1 MCPVNVMEDTAA
13 DLRTTSDALMRDLEV
28 LAAIEEEKRTLAPGD
43 PRLVELAQRVEDVA
57 RRVLTSTVRQRKLTQ
72 VGSEQ
77 VEAADPGTPVAS
89 IDETPRA
96 IADILTEWRAAERR
110 IAAAEPGSAEEAE
123 AAALADHHREEY
135 RRALEEREAS
145 R

>member
-1 MCPVNVMEDTAA
+1 MLSA
-13 DLRTTSDALMRDLEV
+13 
-28 LAAIEEEKRTLAPGD
+28 
-43 PRLVELAQRVEDVA
+43 
-57 RRVLTSTVRQRKLTQ
+57 TVRQRQLTE

-77 VEAADPGTPVAS
+77 VEAAAPGTPTAS

-110 IAAAEPGSAEEAE
+110 AAAAEPDSAE
-123 AAALADHHREEY
+123 AAEAGALADHHREEY
-135 RRALEEREAS
+135 RRALAEREGS